1 VVSRRRFVAFATV
14 GVVGFFVQ
22 VSSLVVFV
30 SVTRWQLLVAT
41 AASVAVAALHNFV
54 WHERWT
60 WADRTRDSRG
70 WPMRLVRFGATNGVA
85 SLAGNVGFVSL
96 YSFAFHAPPL
106 VATVLAVISM
116 TALNFVLA
124 DRLVF
129 GETR

>member
-1 VVSRRRFVAFATV
+1 VSRRRFVAFATV
-14 GVVGFFVQ
+14 GIVGFFVQ
-22 VSSLVVFV
+22 VACLLVFV

-41 AASVAVAALHNFV
+41 AASVAVAVLHNFV

-60 WADRTRDSRG
+60 WADRARGGRG
-70 WPMRLVRFGATNGVA
+70 WPMRLIAFGATNGVA
-85 SLAGNVGFVSL
+85 SLAGNVGFVWL

-106 VATVLAVISM
+106 AATGLAVIST

>member
-1 VVSRRRFVAFATV
+1 VSRRRFVAFATV
-14 GVVGFFVQ
+14 GLVGFFVQ
-22 VSSLVVFV
+22 VASLLVFV

-41 AASVAVAALHNFV
+41 AASVAVAVLHNFV

-60 WADRTRDSRG
+60 WADRTRGGRG
-70 WPMRLVRFGATNGVA
+70 WPMRLIAFGATNGVA

-96 YSFAFHAPPL
+96 YSFAFDAPPL
-106 VATVLAVISM
+106 AATVLAVISM

-129 GETR
+129 GQTR